1 MEGGAAPVGTPVG
14 PRGRGDARGTSK
26 EGGAAPVGGAVLMK
40 GLRGDSNSLV
50 YWQQTGGGLVSS
62 YGGMGFRSSTHVE
75 VHVGLERFLYYYNT
89 SNSSRI
95 VSDS

>member
-1 MEGGAAPVGTPVG
+1 MTRGAP
-14 PRGRGDARGTSK
+14 PRKG
-26 EGGAAPVGGAVLMK
+26 ELPQWEGAVLMR

-95 VSDS
+95 VSS

>member
-1 MEGGAAPVGTPVG
+1 
-14 PRGRGDARGTSK
+14 
-26 EGGAAPVGGAVLMK
+26 MK

-75 VHVGLERFLYYYNT
+75 VHDGLERFLYYYNT

>member
-1 MEGGAAPVGTPVG
+1 MTRGAPTRKGELPQW
-14 PRGRGDARGTSK
+14 
-26 EGGAAPVGGAVLMK
+26 EGAVLMLR

-50 YWQQTGGGLVSS
+50 YGDPYRQQTGGGSASS

-95 VSDS
+95 VSAS